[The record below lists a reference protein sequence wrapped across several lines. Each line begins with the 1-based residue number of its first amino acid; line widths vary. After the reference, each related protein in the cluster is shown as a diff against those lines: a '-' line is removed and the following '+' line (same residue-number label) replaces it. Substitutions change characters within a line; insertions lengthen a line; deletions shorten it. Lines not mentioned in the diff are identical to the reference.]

1 MATVK
6 ISQLPPTP
14 LPLLGADLV
23 SVVQGGT
30 TSKTTLDAV
39 RQYVTTSVKNFGAV
53 GDGVTDDT
61 AAIQAAFN
69 FVKNSHTV
77 SRLFFP
83 NGTYLVSSTLSYTQA
98 VVDRSIA
105 IEGEDEIDTIIKYTG
120 INDCLSFSLG
130 QNNNQVANRLE
141 VKRISIKTSVAGA
154 GAAIRSVRVAS
165 GVVAPNALFEDV
177 YVYQESGGYWQYGI
191 RTSDASDQWFN
202 RCYLMHYGPN
212 TTACVLMDNN
222 LTSQS
227 VFGAYFYGCSFNGAT
242 NCLKITGQIE
252 SVYVNNCVMAGALD
266 VIYLDAA
273 GTTYGNPHL
282 TVAGS
287 HLNCKRTS
295 IFTNKWRTVFITGTD
310 VYSGVGVDDV
320 GGNNLFM
327 QEAQHVCV
335 TGSKFEMGAIAQS
348 RSFMTLSNVDDFSVT
363 GNVMENATAAGII
376 IVGTSARGVISG
388 NTINGCA
395 DGTPNNEAIYNT
407 ASGNSFVYSGNYI
420 NYFNKGI
427 LVNAS
432 NNVIVGNAFNNLSL
446 AVEVVGGADNY
457 AKGNTFRSVTTET
470 TGTVHREIFRSVTV
484 DPPNVPNATTV
495 TQLVTV
501 PGAVLGNFIDF
512 AAPYDVLNLQITSNV
527 QNTNTVAL
535 YFRNDT
541 GSAVNLPSGTWNF
554 RVHS

>member
-6 ISQLPPTP
+6 ISQLPPAP
-14 LPLLGADLV
+14 LPLVGADLV
-23 SVVQGGT
+23 PVVQGGT
-30 TSKTTLDAV
+30 TSRTTLDAV

-61 AAIQAAFN
+61 VAIQTAFN
-69 FVKNSHTV
+69 FVKNSDTV

-120 INDCLSFSLG
+120 VNDCLFFSLG
-130 QNNNQVANRLE
+130 QNANQVTNRLE

-165 GVVAPNALFEDV
+165 AVVAPNALFEDV

-202 RCYLMHYGPN
+202 RCYLMHFGTN

-222 LTSQS
+222 LTTQS
-227 VFGAYFYGCSFNGAT
+227 VYGAYFNGCSFNGAT
-242 NCLKITGQIE
+242 YCIRSTGQLE
-252 SVYVNNCVMAGALD
+252 SIYVNNCSLVGALD
-266 VIYLDAA
+266 TISVDAT
-273 GTTYGNPHL
+273 GTTFGNPHL
-282 TVAGS
+282 SVAGS
-287 HLNCKRTS
+287 HLNGKRRA
-295 IFTNKWRTVFITGTD
+295 IFTTKWRAVTITGTD
-310 VYSGVGVDDV
+310 VYSGVGTGDV
-320 GGNNLFM
+320 AGDNLFM
-327 QEAQHVCV
+327 QDAQHVCV
-335 TGSKFEMGAIAQS
+335 TGCKFEIGAVSQS
-348 RSFMTLSNVDDFSVT
+348 RSFITLSNVDDFSIT

-376 IVGTSARGVISG
+376 IIGTSNRGVISG
-388 NTINGCA
+388 NTINGYV
-395 DGTPNNEAIYNT
+395 DGVPNNEAIYNT
-407 ASGNSFVYSGNYI
+407 SSGNAFVYSGNHI

-432 NNVIVGNAFNNLSL
+432 YNVIVGNAFSNLSL
-446 AVEVVGGADNY
+446 AVEVAGGVDNY
-457 AKGNTFRSVTTET
+457 AKGNTFQSVTTET

-484 DPPNVPNATTV
+484 DPSNVPNATTV

-501 PGAVLGNFIDF
+501 PGARLGNFIDF
-512 AAPYDVLNLQITSNV
+512 AAPYDVLNLQITGNV
-527 QNTNTVAL
+527 QNTNIVAL